1 MKQKL
6 LIIALAALGIAA
18 YAATSLP
25 ETDRYGEIF
34 FAYAQV
40 DRPNGTYRRMLVT
53 PETIAAVRKGEPLPD
68 GTRIL
73 MESYYSQGEVGTVF
87 HKRKVAG
94 QWQYGSFSGSGE
106 PNFATRPQASCI
118 SCHVTAAETD
128 LTFTRPS
135 LDAASQYG
143 LSHFTCDRGGRS
155 PCEAHVYVDG
165 AAR

>member
-6 LIIALAALGIAA
+6 FAIALAVLGVAA

-25 ETDRYGEIF
+25 ETESYGETHVT
-34 FAYAQV
+34 YAQV

-53 PETIAAVRKGEPLPD
+53 PETLATVRAGEPLPD
-68 GTRIL
+68 GTHIL
-73 MESYYSQGEVGTVF
+73 MESYYSPGKVGIVF
-87 HKRKVAG
+87 HKRKVDG

-106 PNFATRPQASCI
+106 PNFDTKPQASCI
-118 SCHVTAAETD
+118 SCHASAVATD
-128 LTFTRPS
+128 FTFTRPS
-135 LDAASQYG
+135 LEAASQNG

-155 PCEAHVYVDG
+155 PCGAYVYVDG